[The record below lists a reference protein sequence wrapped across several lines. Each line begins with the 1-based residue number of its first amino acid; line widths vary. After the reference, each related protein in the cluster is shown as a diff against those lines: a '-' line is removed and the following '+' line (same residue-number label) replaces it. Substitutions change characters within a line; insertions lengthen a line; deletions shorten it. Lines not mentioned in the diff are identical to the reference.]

1 MKRFFGRFSTRAKIV
16 AATAIAVIAI
26 AVPAAVIAGFGPDR
40 PTKVYNGP
48 GTPGFDYPTFNSFTN
63 VPGIGDERRFFTG
76 MYPNGTVLTDPLAQ
90 VKQGD
95 ELTLQVYVHNGA
107 DPKYNESGQGVARN
121 TKVKVVLPNGAAKS
135 QQATAYVSADNT
147 QPTQVFDTLDF
158 AAENGGFFELDYVEG
173 SAHVRGNHINTTL
186 PDSVVTTGATI
197 GTDALDG
204 NISGCFEKEVLVTL
218 KVKVNMPRYTI
229 SKQVGVASGTT
240 EWKESVDINKNDKA
254 AWLITFKNTGAT
266 QLKNVKIVDEVPA
279 GLTVV
284 PGSVMLINGNYPNG
298 YTYPDTAIQANGRQV
313 NVDIGNYNPDA
324 AGVAY
329 LVFKTTATPPA
340 DACDKVTYVNKA
352 YATPTGYGAIWDTAN
367 VVVDTKNPCQ
377 GPAYSCDLLKVESL
391 ADRKVRVAVDYTAKN
406 GATFSNVTYNF
417 GDGSANMLTD
427 KQNVEHQYA
436 KDGTYTIAA
445 TIRFKVDNQD
455 KTATSEQCSKQVTFT
470 SGKPVTPGQLPNT
483 GPADMAGIFAAVS
496 IAGALAHRLFW
507 ARRKLMR

>member
-1 MKRFFGRFSTRAKIV
+1 M
-16 AATAIAVIAI
+16 
-26 AVPAAVIAGFGPDR
+26 
-40 PTKVYNGP
+40 
-48 GTPGFDYPTFNSFTN
+48 
-63 VPGIGDERRFFTG
+63 
-76 MYPNGTVLTDPLAQ
+76 
-90 VKQGD
+90 
-95 ELTLQVYVHNGA
+95 YVHNGA

-173 SAHVRGNHINTTL
+173 SARIRGNHINTTL
-186 PDSVVTTGATI
+186 PDSVVTTGAAI
-197 GTDALDG
+197 GTNALDG
-204 NISGCFEKEVLVTL
+204 NVPGCFEKEVLVTL

-329 LVFKTTATPPA
+329 LVFKTTEI
-340 DACDKVTYVNKA
+340 
-352 YATPTGYGAIWDTAN
+352 G
-367 VVVDTKNPCQ
+367 
-377 GPAYSCDLLKVESL
+377 
-391 ADRKVRVAVDYTAKN
+391 R
-406 GATFSNVTYNF
+406 
-417 GDGSANMLTD
+417 
-427 KQNVEHQYA
+427 
-436 KDGTYTIAA
+436 
-445 TIRFKVDNQD
+445 
-455 KTATSEQCSKQVTFT
+455 
-470 SGKPVTPGQLPNT
+470 
-483 GPADMAGIFAAVS
+483 
-496 IAGALAHRLFW
+496 AHV
-507 ARRKLMR
+507 